1 MSIMIRIFDKQD
13 LRNISDV
20 LSEIIT
26 HSKITEYLRDC
37 NISESEGSNKS
48 DRIYYGKRPF
58 VRRTRFQGRWKALI
72 RDRIC

>member
-26 HSKITEYLRDC
+26 HSKITEYLKDC
-37 NISESEGSNKS
+37 NISESEGSNK
-48 DRIYYGKRPF
+48 
-58 VRRTRFQGRWKALI
+58 
-72 RDRIC
+72 